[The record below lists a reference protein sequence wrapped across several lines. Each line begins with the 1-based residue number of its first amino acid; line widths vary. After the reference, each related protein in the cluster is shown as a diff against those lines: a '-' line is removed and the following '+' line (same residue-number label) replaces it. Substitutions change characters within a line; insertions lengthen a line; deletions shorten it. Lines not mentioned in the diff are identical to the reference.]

1 MELLLILFFATNLFH
16 LTKGKHVKDYEEEED
31 DDDIFELPPD
41 PNPVAG
47 FAQGPLPEFI
57 ELNLHVKYDVTLLE
71 WFGGSKEA
79 AENYL
84 QARNYL
90 RELFLRIIFE
100 NYLQAVIKLAR
111 PYLEK
116 TNLDIKIHTKVAPVI
131 HIT

>member
-1 MELLLILFFATNLFH
+1 MELRLILFFATNLFH
-16 LTKGKHVKDYEEEED
+16 LTEGKHVKDYEGEED

-90 RELFLRIIFE
+90 LELFAGTI
-100 NYLQAVIKLAR
+100 
-111 PYLEK
+111 
-116 TNLDIKIHTKVAPVI
+116 
-131 HIT
+131 

>member
-1 MELLLILFFATNLFH
+1 MELRLILLFAVNLFH
-16 LTKGKHVKDYEEEED
+16 LTEGKHVKDYEEEED

-90 RELFLRIIFE
+90 GE
-100 NYLQAVIKLAR
+100 
-111 PYLEK
+111 
-116 TNLDIKIHTKVAPVI
+116 
-131 HIT
+131 

>member
-1 MELLLILFFATNLFH
+1 MELLLILFFASNFFH
-16 LTKGKHVKDYEEEED
+16 LTKSKHVKDYDEED

-84 QARNYL
+84 QVRNYL
-90 RELFLRIIFE
+90 QELLEGTICKQK
-100 NYLQAVIKLAR
+100 YLQKC
-111 PYLEK
+111 Y
-116 TNLDIKIHTKVAPVI
+116 
-131 HIT
+131 